1 MRLKHHL
8 ALIAGFAAFLSAC
21 TPGNTPDPVKRLRV
35 DTVFTMAQ
43 VEAYGTHYPGLEK
56 NVFSL
61 DLYSK
66 GLNLDSG
73 YIQGIGT
80 NLYFSDI
87 FLPTATSGLSEG
99 EYRLDTTAQAMT
111 VLPGMDFE
119 GNISGAYLL
128 LIQES
133 SLAKIY
139 LFRSG
144 TFTLRQEGDTAQM
157 DFHLVTDDQQT
168 YDATFRGIL
177 ELKKK

>member
-1 MRLKHHL
+1 MRLKHNII
-8 ALIAGFAAFLSAC
+8 LIAALAALLSAC
-21 TPGNTPDPVKRLRV
+21 TSGNTPDPVKRLRA

-43 VEAYGTHYPGLEK
+43 VEAYGAHYPGLER

-73 YIQGIGT
+73 YIQGTGT

-87 FLPTATSGLSEG
+87 FLPTTATGLCEG
-99 EYRLDTTAQAMT
+99 EYRLDTTAQAFT
-111 VLPGMDFE
+111 TLPGVDFE
-119 GNISGAYLL
+119 GNITGAYLL
-128 LIQES
+128 LVQES

-144 TFTLRQEGDTAQM
+144 TFTLRQEGDTTQM

-168 YDATFRGIL
+168 YNATFRGIL
-177 ELKKK
+177 ELKK